1 MGECAMAGAECL
13 VDLDRTL
20 TDREMADL
28 LRRNG
33 MTPYY
38 FVHLAV
44 VELLVKDNPVA
55 SRCYLAYAGNF
66 RNGCF
71 FENYREDAAFSVNL
85 DMAEE
90 FVAMV
95 SKSKKGGG

>member
-55 SRCYLAYAGNF
+55 SRCYLSAWFPNRKREGGY
-66 RNGCF
+66 NGILSSC
-71 FENYREDAAFSVNL
+71 R
-85 DMAEE
+85 
-90 FVAMV
+90 
-95 SKSKKGGG
+95 G